1 MTAQKPK
8 LIVVLGMHRSGTS
21 VVTRGLLTMGVS
33 LGDHMLPPVKGDNDK
48 GYWEDIDINA
58 LNVEMLHA
66 IGSDWHHLKPVGSD
80 DVEKLRDAGYLQRAV
95 ELLLGKLRNK
105 SIFGFKDPRTAK
117 LFPFWKEVFNAC
129 QLEVSYIL
137 VVRNPISVARSL
149 LKRTGMTSEHAYLLW
164 LGHILESLIGS
175 IENSRTLV
183 DYDLLITSPNAELA
197 RIAESLGLKII
208 PEEQKIYKEQ
218 FLDETLRHTLFNAQ
232 EALLDKDCPTFV
244 REIYSVLL
252 GIAQGKFNL
261 SSAEVKVQIEDWA
274 ATYARIKE
282 PLLLIDQLALHK
294 ALTGVQLAE
303 QDNQIV
309 NLKKQIIAH
318 ENQPNALNKVIADR
332 DCQLGNLHQSIAEL
346 TEQTVGLR
354 QEIES
359 RNIQLAACKAEIET
373 ILDSTSWALTAPIRN
388 VGNGIKRVRAY
399 WRFAQSIIAALG
411 ISGLIKKSIRA
422 LRTEGHQ
429 GLFRRVRNIVS
440 YYKATGQIGT
450 TPAHAEKPDASDL
463 IARVQNEGPKISV
476 IISIYK
482 TPIEM
487 LRQAI
492 ESVTQQTYKNWELIL
507 VDDLS
512 ERDDIATLCLKY
524 QERDIR
530 IKYVARS
537 ENGNISAANNT
548 GLLHATGSFFTIL
561 DHDDI
566 FSVDALYQAAKVVVH
581 HPEVDYIY
589 SDEDKVTKDGLSF
602 FGPFFK
608 PDWSPEYMLAMMYT
622 CHMSVFRKSLVMSLG
637 AYNSAFDGAQDYELA
652 LRVVRHSNNI
662 EHIAKVLY
670 HWRVWENSTAQ
681 SMDAKPHA
689 HELARKAL
697 EAHLR
702 EQGENFSISE
712 AVIPGHH
719 FVDFFPKRDSLISII
734 IPTANGSINI
744 HGKTERHIN
753 AVCESIL
760 LKTSYKNFEII
771 VIHNGNLSVDQSEWL
786 RSQKN
791 IVLTEYTA
799 EKFSLSEKINQGAKL
814 AKGEY
819 LVIMNDD
826 IRVISED
833 WLTLMLGMAQREGV
847 GAVGPKLLFPDETIQ
862 HAGVV
867 MLGGLPGH
875 PYYQHPKDALGY
887 ALGLQVNRNYL
898 AVTGACCLTP
908 KSVFDKLGG
917 YSSKYPLNYNDVDY
931 CLKVHKLGLRS
942 VYIANALLYHYEG
955 VSKEGG
961 RTVATE
967 EIQKFLA
974 DWGKEYENDPF
985 YNVNLNQSTPY
996 AF

>member
-1 MTAQKPK
+1 
-8 LIVVLGMHRSGTS
+8 
-21 VVTRGLLTMGVS
+21 MGVS
-33 LGDHMLPPVKGDNDK
+33 LGSRMLPAVQGDNDK

-58 LNVEMLHA
+58 LNVEMLTT
-66 IGSDWHHLKPVGSD
+66 IRSDWYHLKPIDAD
-80 DVEKLRDAGYLQRAV
+80 DVEKLRNAGYLQRAMEV
-95 ELLLGKLRNK
+95 LLEKLKNE
-105 SIFGFKDPRTAK
+105 SLFGFKDPRTAK
-117 LFPFWKEVFNAC
+117 LFPFWKEVFDTC
-129 QLEVSYIL
+129 QFDVSYIL
-137 VVRNPISVARSL
+137 AVRNPISVASSL
-149 LKRTGMTSEHAYLLW
+149 IKRTGITSEHAYLLW
-164 LGHILESLIGS
+164 LGHVLESLIGS
-175 IENSRTLV
+175 TDSKRTIV
-183 DYDLLITSPNAELA
+183 DYDMLMAYPDSELA
-197 RIAESLGLKII
+197 RIAESLGLKLI
-208 PEEQKIYKEQ
+208 PEELQLYKVQ
-218 FLDETLRHTLFNAQ
+218 FLDETLRHTSFNAQ
-232 EALLDKDCPTFV
+232 ETLLDPSCLVLV
-244 REIYSVLL
+244 REVYSVLSS
-252 GIAQGKFNL
+252 ITQGKLNL
-261 SSAEVKVQIEDWA
+261 NSAEAQAHIDDWA
-274 ATYARIKE
+274 TTYNRLKE
-282 PLLLIDQLALHK
+282 PLALIDQLTLHK
-294 ALTGVQLAE
+294 ALTGVQLVDLGNQLAE
-303 QDNQIV
+303 RNQ
-309 NLKKQIIAH
+309 
-318 ENQPNALNKVIADR
+318 VIADR
-332 DCQLGNLHQSIAEL
+332 DIQIGNLSQTITKL
-346 TEQTVGLR
+346 TEQTTDSHH
-354 QEIES
+354 QIES
-359 RNIQLAACKAEIET
+359 QNRQLANSRTELAASRAEIEA
-373 ILDSTSWALTAPIRN
+373 ILNSKCWKLTKPIRQ
-388 VGNGIKRVRAY
+388 VGNGVKRIRAY
-399 WRFAQSIIAALG
+399 WCFGKSVINTLG
-411 ISGLIKKSIRA
+411 FVGLIKKSLGA
-422 LRTEGHQ
+422 FKNEGYL
-429 GLFRRVRNIVS
+429 GIVRRVRNVIS
-440 YYKATGQIGT
+440 YYKATGQIST
-450 TPAHAEKPDASDL
+450 APASAETQDSPEL
-463 IARVQNEGPKISV
+463 IARVQDEGPKISV

-487 LRQAI
+487 LSQAI

-512 ERDDIATLCLKY
+512 ERKDIATLCLKY

-548 GLLHATGSFFTIL
+548 GLLHATGTFYTIL

-652 LRVVRHSNNI
+652 LRVVRHSKNI

-681 SMDAKPHA
+681 SMDAKPLA
-689 HELARKAL
+689 HVLARKAL

-719 FVDFFPKRDSLISII
+719 FVNFFPKRNSLVSIV

-760 LKTSYKNFEII
+760 SKTSYKNFEII
-771 VIHNGNLSVDQSEWL
+771 VIHNGNLSADQTEWL
-786 RSQKN
+786 GSHKN
-791 IVLTEYTA
+791 VVLTEYTA
-799 EKFSLSEKINQGAKL
+799 EKFSLSEKINQGAKH
-814 AKGEY
+814 ANGEY

-847 GAVGPKLLFPDETIQ
+847 GAVGPKLLFPDETVQ

-875 PYYQHPKDALGY
+875 PYYQHSKDALGY
-887 ALGLQVNRNYL
+887 GLGLQVNRNYVG
-898 AVTGACCLTP
+898 VTGACCITP
-908 KSVFDKLGG
+908 KSTFEQVGG
-917 YSSKYPLNYNDVDY
+917 YSDRYPLNYNDIDY
-931 CLKVHKLGLRS
+931 CLKIRALGLRS
-942 VYIANALLYHYEG
+942 VYVANALLYHYEG

-961 RTVATE
+961 RSVAPE

-974 DWGKEYENDPF
+974 DWGKEYKNDPF
-985 YNVNLNQSTPY
+985 YNVNLNQSIPY